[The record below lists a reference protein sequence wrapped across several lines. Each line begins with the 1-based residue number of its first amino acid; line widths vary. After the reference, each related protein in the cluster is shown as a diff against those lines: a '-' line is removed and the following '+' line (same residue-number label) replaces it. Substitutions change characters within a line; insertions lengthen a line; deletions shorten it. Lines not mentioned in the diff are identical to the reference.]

1 MDKKSLKYL
10 REWVA
15 NSKGEVRCI
24 KTEHP
29 LGMCIFDNRSVIMAI
44 NPNLGVY
51 KTAGLFTNNSSFV
64 TISQNHFEYLWL
76 ISKKIPKD

>member
-44 NPNLGVY
+44 NPNLGIY

-64 TISQNHFEYLWL
+64 TISQIILN
-76 ISKKIPKD
+76 ISG